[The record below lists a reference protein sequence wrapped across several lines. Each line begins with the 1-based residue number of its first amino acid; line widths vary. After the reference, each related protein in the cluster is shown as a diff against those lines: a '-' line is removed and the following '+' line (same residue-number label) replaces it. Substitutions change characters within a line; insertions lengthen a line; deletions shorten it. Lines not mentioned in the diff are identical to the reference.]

1 MKAGKLIK
9 QRRKAAN
16 ISLRKFA
23 SLISVD
29 PSNWSKVE
37 RGILPFS
44 MNKTKTAH
52 IAKALGIKKSGKEM
66 LDFMDSLAISQ
77 SKIPDD
83 IVKEQTMPYSIKQK
97 FKEIREEVRIS
108 APGLK
113 PEKFRNMLLYVLENC
128 SGKPNV
134 GETVLHNLL
143 YFIDF
148 NYYEIYEEQ
157 LSGAS
162 YRKLDHGPVPFK
174 IDKLLSE
181 MESNEEILLV
191 TADYFGFPQKRF
203 IPLVKPDLTKL
214 KASEKDVIDK
224 TLYQLS
230 DMNAKNIEEY
240 SREDIPI
247 KATKDS
253 ENIDYE
259 LVLYRVPPYSQRIY
273 KEKDDG
279 IS

>member
-1 MKAGKLIK
+1 MNTGKLIK
-9 QRRKAAN
+9 QKREAAG
-16 ISLRKFA
+16 ISLRRFA
-23 SLISVD
+23 LLISVD

-37 RGILPFS
+37 RGVLPFS
-44 MNKTKTAH
+44 MSKSKTAL
-52 IAKALGIKKSGKEM
+52 IAKVLGIKKAGKEM

-77 SKIPDD
+77 NRIPDD

-97 FKEIREEVRIS
+97 FKEIREEIRIS
-108 APGLK
+108 APGIK
-113 PEKFRNMLLYVLENC
+113 PEKFRNLLLYVLENC
-128 SGKPNV
+128 AGKPNV
-134 GETVLHNLL
+134 GETVLYGLL

-157 LSGAS
+157 LSGAG
-162 YRKLDHGPVPFK
+162 YRKLGHGPVPFR
-174 IDKLLSE
+174 IDKFLSE
-181 MESNEEILLV
+181 MESKEEILSI

-224 TLYQLS
+224 TLGQLS
-230 DMNAKNIEEY
+230 DMNAKCIEEY

-247 KATKDS
+247 KATK
-253 ENIDYE
+253 ETGNIDYE
-259 LVLYRVPPYSQRIY
+259 LVFYRVPPYSQRIY
-273 KEKDDG
+273 EEKDDG